1 MTCFLLSLIYNRL
14 IYTNAEVQDVFLLN
28 VVFVPL
34 EINSVPYLDFTEYCY
49 KECIVSDK
57 DFIERLEKYFK
68 F

>member
-1 MTCFLLSLIYNRL
+1 MLRYKR
-14 IYTNAEVQDVFLLN
+14 QDFFLLN

-57 DFIERLEKYFK
+57 DFIERIEKYFLNFNELK
-68 F
+68 TQGTL

>member
-1 MTCFLLSLIYNRL
+1 MLRYKR
-14 IYTNAEVQDVFLLN
+14 QDVFLLN

-34 EINSVPYLDFTEYCY
+34 EINRVPYLDFTEYCY